1 VTLPFLNQASRPL
14 VLVRG
19 AGEHATGTAHRLFR
33 AGFTVVMTEIARPLA
48 VRRTVA
54 FAEAVFEGACTVE
67 DVIARRIDIAPDS
80 LARADLPPGTIAILI
95 DPELRS
101 LAALRP
107 EILVDA
113 RLKKREIE
121 THASDAPLVIG
132 LGPGFVAG
140 LHADLVIETN
150 RGHDLGRV
158 ITSGAAEPD
167 TGVPGEIAG
176 HTAQRVFRAPRAG
189 RFVSTH
195 AIGELLAAGET
206 IGAVGGEPVA
216 VSIDGILRGLLRT
229 GLEIEAGAKLGD
241 VDPRARREHCFSLT
255 DKTRAISGG
264 VLEAILAWM
273 NAAR

>member
-1 VTLPFLNQASRPL
+1 VTHSSLYRASLPL

-19 AGEHATGTAHRLFR
+19 AGEHASGSAHRLFR
-33 AGFTVVMTEIARPLA
+33 AGFPVVMTEIARPLA

-67 DVIARRIDIAPDS
+67 DVIARRIDVAPDS
-80 LARADLPPGTIAILI
+80 LARADLPPDAIALLV

-107 EILVDA
+107 EILIDA

-121 THASDAPLVIG
+121 TRASDAPLVIG

-140 LHADLVIETN
+140 HHADLVIETN
-150 RGHDLGRV
+150 RGHDLGRI
-158 ITSGAAEPD
+158 ITSGEAEPD

-176 HTAQRVFRAPRAG
+176 HTARRVFRAPRAG
-189 RFVSTH
+189 RFTSSR

-206 IGAVGGEPVA
+206 VGTVDGEPVT
-216 VSIDGILRGLLRT
+216 VSIDGILRGLLRP
-229 GLEIEAGAKLGD
+229 GLEVDAGTKLGD
-241 VDPRARREHCFSLT
+241 VDPRARREHCFTLT
-255 DKTRAISGG
+255 DKTRAISGS

-273 NAAR
+273 KIPS